1 MRVHRQ
7 RWETLLKPEKPP
19 EPDYPTLPPVP
30 PTRPEFIERAMIGRM
45 SLEDQAYMARAILSL
60 SDENAEMKERIEAA
74 AAYAEASERLHGE
87 FGRVR

>member
-60 SDENAEMKERIEAA
+60 SDENAEMKERIRALELVVQRLVLSEAVT
-74 AAYAEASERLHGE
+74 LPK
-87 FGRVR
+87 